1 MIIASQVEQMR
12 LRLVDASK
20 RIVAAHEKA
29 LDAER
34 KATESKMQVRRSAA
48 PPQAAMRGSA
58 VAAQIPS
65 SAAAAGGRWRC
76 AVHGLHVCGV
86 RCAPVAAGGR
96 SAPSGSSVCGSRTS
110 GGGGG

>member
-1 MIIASQVEQMR
+1 MR

-48 PPQAAMRGSA
+48 GLNARLTCGSA
-58 VAAQIPS
+58 AS
-65 SAAAAGGRWRC
+65 FLGGRCRLHCGC
-76 AVHGLHVCGV
+76 AVHGLHFCGV
-86 RCAPVAAGGR
+86 RCAVAAAGGR
-96 SAPSGSSVCGSRTS
+96 SALSGSSVCGGRTS
-110 GGGGG
+110 GGGVVA

>member
-1 MIIASQVEQMR
+1 VIIASQVEQMR

-48 PPQAAMRGSA
+48 QPQAAMHGSA
-58 VAAQIPS
+58 VAAQIS
-65 SAAAAGGRWRC
+65 LLGGRCRLRCRC

-86 RCAPVAAGGR
+86 RCALVAAGGR
-96 SAPSGSSVCGSRTS
+96 SAPSGSSVCS